1 MIYVADLNMFGKIH
15 VPFDSAFIEMLKMI
29 FHDDVCFYSE
39 EEHIKNIS
47 KNCHCEV
54 EYRKRK
60 FFEKKRGLYIFLK
73 EVVEF
78 INFLIINKEAKK
90 DGRAIFIL
98 AAFAVN
104 NIFIRMYR
112 TFEHKIPLYIV
123 LHGELEYM
131 REERKRNL
139 IFFGWLWKV
148 LLNNIYVKNTKYIV
162 LGDSIKRELVEK
174 FGDDISK
181 SIISLDHPYVY
192 GDDDNLLGNNNLDKP
207 IRIGSVGEALLAKNS
222 QYIFEIAKRFYK
234 EINNNDVNFEII
246 GRMEEGVRIL
256 ANDYVDYSRT
266 NDLLDEKMFAKKVTQ
281 INYMIFFYNDE
292 HYTLSASGAFF
303 DAVKY
308 EKPIISLKNKFFEEY
323 FLRYGDI
330 GYMCDSLDEIN
341 KCIAQIITGDEK
353 DRYIRQC
360 KKLKKMKKD
369 LSLKNIGERLK
380 QSL

>member
-1 MIYVADLNMFGKIH
+1 M
-15 VPFDSAFIEMLKMI
+15 
-29 FHDDVCFYSE
+29 
-39 EEHIKNIS
+39 
-47 KNCHCEV
+47 
-54 EYRKRK
+54 
-60 FFEKKRGLYIFLK
+60 
-73 EVVEF
+73 
-78 INFLIINKEAKK
+78 
-90 DGRAIFIL
+90 
-98 AAFAVN
+98 
-104 NIFIRMYR
+104 
-112 TFEHKIPLYIV
+112 
-123 LHGELEYM
+123 
-131 REERKRNL
+131 
-139 IFFGWLWKV
+139 
-148 LLNNIYVKNTKYIV
+148 
-162 LGDSIKRELVEK
+162 GDSIKRELVEK

>member
-148 LLNNIYVKNTKYIV
+148 LLNNIYVKKYKV
-162 LGDSIKRELVEK
+162 YCLG
-174 FGDDISK
+174 G
-181 SIISLDHPYVY
+181 
-192 GDDDNLLGNNNLDKP
+192 
-207 IRIGSVGEALLAKNS
+207 
-222 QYIFEIAKRFYK
+222 FYK
-234 EINNNDVNFEII
+234 E
-246 GRMEEGVRIL
+246 
-256 ANDYVDYSRT
+256 RT
-266 NDLLDEKMFAKKVTQ
+266 
-281 INYMIFFYNDE
+281 
-292 HYTLSASGAFF
+292 S
-303 DAVKY
+303 
-308 EKPIISLKNKFFEEY
+308 
-323 FLRYGDI
+323 
-330 GYMCDSLDEIN
+330 
-341 KCIAQIITGDEK
+341 
-353 DRYIRQC
+353 
-360 KKLKKMKKD
+360 
-369 LSLKNIGERLK
+369 
-380 QSL
+380 